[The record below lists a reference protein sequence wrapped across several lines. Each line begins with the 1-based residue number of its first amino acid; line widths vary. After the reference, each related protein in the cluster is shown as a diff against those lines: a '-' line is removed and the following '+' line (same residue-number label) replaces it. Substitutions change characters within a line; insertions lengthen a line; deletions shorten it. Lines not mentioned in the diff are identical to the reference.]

1 METKTHFTRY
11 ENILTDKEILE
22 YALLINNF
30 KHERIN
36 FSNLKNIFWAQHKI
50 TLQILTSFNLSI
62 RKTLLKKE
70 EVIRYLNDDYNYN
83 DIKAYVLSSDEF
95 QNVVF
100 YMDRK
105 AIELLAN
112 AGIPEYQKELASI
125 LMLELRLT
133 SDKDQKTAAERRQR
147 QKRIIELEEQLSKE
161 NETKRKLH
169 L

>member
-36 FSNLKNIFWAQHKI
+36 FSNLRNIFWAQHKI
-50 TLQILTSFNLSI
+50 NLQIMPIDISH
-62 RKTLLKKE
+62 RKLLPKE
-70 EVIRYLNDDYNYN
+70 EITRRINENYNYN